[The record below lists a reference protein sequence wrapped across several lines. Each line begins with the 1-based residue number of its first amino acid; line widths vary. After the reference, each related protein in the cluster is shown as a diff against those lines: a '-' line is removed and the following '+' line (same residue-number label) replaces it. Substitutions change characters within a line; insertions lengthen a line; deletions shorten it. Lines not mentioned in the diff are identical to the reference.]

1 MTVFDFVERFI
12 LFVIPGVIAYS
23 IFCYL
28 TGKKPLADL
37 LSVSYVFIAS
47 IYSFIVGNFC
57 FNSLISLHTL
67 SFNWLK

>member
-37 LSVSYVFIAS
+37 ISVSYVFIA
-47 IYSFIVGNFC
+47 
-57 FNSLISLHTL
+57 
-67 SFNWLK
+67 